1 MLLVQIKKKNKNKKQ
16 KTTHA
21 DFEIYG
27 KADFEV
33 LGLKFYTAP

>member
-1 MLLVQIKKKNKNKKQ
+1 MLLVQIKKNNNTT
-16 KTTHA
+16 TTHA

>member
-1 MLLVQIKKKNKNKKQ
+1 MLLVQIKNNNNN
-16 KTTHA
+16 THA
-21 DFEIYG
+21 DFAIYG

>member
-1 MLLVQIKKKNKNKKQ
+1 MLLVQIKKKN
-16 KTTHA
+16 THA

-33 LGLKFYTAP
+33 LGLKFYTAL

>member
-1 MLLVQIKKKNKNKKQ
+1 MLLVQIKKKKKN
-16 KTTHA
+16 THA

-33 LGLKFYTAP
+33 LGLKFYTAL